1 MVRLVVYSFATLMDV
16 ILSAA
21 LFVCMVRMADM
32 GRSAQAVASV
42 MLLWAGVYMVASLM
56 AGHVVSRR
64 NAAWI
69 LIASAVFN
77 VLLAAAFLL
86 VPGPRAMYALMAA
99 QGFSTAFFFAPF
111 QVFMK
116 LVDQGRNKGVAHST
130 GLYTFS
136 WSSGYALGPF
146 VAGYLFQHT
155 GWRACY
161 VFNGFVAALIA
172 VGIYCLKHHA
182 HVAPP
187 PPLAEDAH
195 PANPNDPSA
204 AGALP
209 DLAWMSWVFGGTG
222 CLVMAVIRSIFPS
235 SGAAYAV
242 SKADQGQILFVLAAV
257 QACVGLALSRGRR
270 WMYRPLPILIFGMIG
285 VAGLALFGIAR
296 TPGVF
301 YAAAALVGVYSGSF
315 YFYFVFHSLVHPHRS
330 ARYVSI
336 NEAVVGLMGIVGPL
350 AAGYLADRYRL
361 HTPYRAATVLLA
373 IAILVQT
380 NIHRH
385 RARRAVVR
393 AATSSFPGP

>member
-1 MVRLVVYSFATLMDV
+1 MVRLVVYLCATLMDV

-32 GRSAQAVASV
+32 GRSAQAVASI

-56 AGHVVSRR
+56 AGHVVSPR

-69 LIASAVFN
+69 LIASALFN
-77 VLLAAAFLL
+77 VMLAAAFLL
-86 VPGPRAMYALMAA
+86 IPGTRAMYALMAA

-116 LVDQGRNKGVAHST
+116 LVDQGRNKAVAHST

-172 VGIYCLKHHA
+172 VGIYCLKHHTD
-182 HVAPP
+182 VAPSP
-187 PPLAEDAH
+187 RPAEDDR
-195 PANPNDPSA
+195 PAPAADPSA
-204 AGALP
+204 AALP

-242 SKADQGQILFVLAAV
+242 SKVDQGRILFVLAAV

-270 WMYRPLPILIFGMIG
+270 WMYNPVPILIFGTVG

-296 TPGVF
+296 TPAVF
-301 YAAAALVGVYSGSF
+301 YAAAALVGIYSGSF
-315 YFYFVFHSLVHPHRS
+315 YFYFVFHSLVHAHRS

-350 AAGYLADRYRL
+350 AAGHLADRYRL
-361 HTPYRAATVLLA
+361 DTPYLTATALLA
-373 IAILVQT
+373 VAILVQT
-380 NIHRH
+380 YIHH
-385 RARRAVVR
+385 HQARRAVVR
-393 AATSSFPGP
+393 AATYSFSGP